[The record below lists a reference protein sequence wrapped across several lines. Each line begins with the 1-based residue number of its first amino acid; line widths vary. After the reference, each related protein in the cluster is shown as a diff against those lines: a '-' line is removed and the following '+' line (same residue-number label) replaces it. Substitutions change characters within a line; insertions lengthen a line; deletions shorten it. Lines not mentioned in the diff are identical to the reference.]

1 MFFFIKAVCLLY
13 NIIVNYVK
21 MLNTYI
27 SQKYSKSAK
36 QEQTYK
42 SAEEKDN
49 VGYVNREN
57 EEIESDADG
66 MTKKIKYTDIKY
78 SKELW
83 SLSNFR
89 KITKLLSPKSVR
101 SKLLRGKPIECNVT
115 KCNEKVSDH
124 TMPNLFTTHME
135 LFCDELNMIESVE
148 WIFIMRNGKPTLD
161 YTATYNS
168 KNMCQDYSRW
178 QECNEQGGEN
188 QGLFKPGEEG
198 RRIADNSGLFNSL
211 LIQNGWFMPKIINND
226 PEFLVNCKDKLLIR
240 LTNDKT
246 RLVIFLD
253 MFGYKQEEVMVT
265 TMMGTILVMGTTERK
280 LIRNYSL
287 PPGELI
293 KDVKVTM
300 SEDLVLDICLTKLYQ
315 PQ

>member
-1 MFFFIKAVCLLY
+1 
-13 NIIVNYVK
+13 

-49 VGYVNREN
+49 VGLPNFVRYANREN
-57 EEIESDADG
+57 EEIENKADG
-66 MTKKIKYTDIKY
+66 MTKKTKYIDTKY

-115 KCNEKVSDH
+115 KCNEKISDH

-148 WIFIMRNGKPTLD
+148 WIFIITNGKPTLD

-178 QECNEQGGEN
+178 QECNEQGG
-188 QGLFKPGEEG
+188 
-198 RRIADNSGLFNSL
+198 
-211 LIQNGWFMPKIINND
+211 
-226 PEFLVNCKDKLLIR
+226 
-240 LTNDKT
+240 
-246 RLVIFLD
+246 
-253 MFGYKQEEVMVT
+253 
-265 TMMGTILVMGTTERK
+265 
-280 LIRNYSL
+280 
-287 PPGELI
+287 
-293 KDVKVTM
+293 
-300 SEDLVLDICLTKLYQ
+300 
-315 PQ
+315 